1 MDHQTEQKSWVQSWW
16 GDIKILS
23 NTIYMPHFI
32 NIPHKEEMEI
42 HFKRNLMNYSLNEA
56 LDHLELLGLDEEYCN
71 SRSGG
76 PENSHK
82 FYKAPFWPNSR

>member
-1 MDHQTEQKSWVQSWW
+1 
-16 GDIKILS
+16 
-23 NTIYMPHFI
+23 MPHFI

-71 SRSGG
+71 G

-82 FYKAPFWPNSR
+82 FYKAPF